1 MAITKSPVGRSPDD
15 LSLTERFELAGKW
28 IALERY
34 TPPGVAEMDG
44 KPQVAV
50 RLKVIAAIA
59 NSADECIQQLKA
71 ASHDPAAFEFTRLK
85 PPFGGVV

>member
-1 MAITKSPVGRSPDD
+1 MNSAVGRSPDE

-34 TPPGVAEMDG
+34 TPPTVSEMNG

-50 RLKVIAAIA
+50 RLRKIEAIGDSVEA
-59 NSADECIQQLKA
+59 CVGSLKSAGA
-71 ASHDPAAFEFTRLK
+71 DPANYEFTRLR
-85 PPFGGVV
+85 PPFGGVA